1 MTTLSVKPWYNPGM
15 NSEDA
20 FRFVAKT
27 KPSLLYITGKTCTGK
42 TTFARRLAELHD
54 YQVIVLDDI
63 VRQAVVRPLGL
74 QAQEPEV
81 YVSVYR
87 TTERPEWIDRFVNE
101 VRKQIAACFEH
112 QQPVL
117 IEGALANTD
126 TIQRIFAGYPTAQV
140 LYFHPAAID
149 SRYIQNLTERFKGS
163 SADDPNGLPLG
174 FWEHIARDDFDQF
187 YRDGIV
193 TDTLQESIAAYAQES
208 AEASSKRLAMFQQH
222 LSNIQ
227 VVEI

>member
-1 MTTLSVKPWYNPGM
+1 M
-15 NSEDA
+15 NSKDA
-20 FRFVAKT
+20 FRFVAQT

-42 TTFARRLAELHD
+42 TTFARWLAELHG
-54 YQVIVLDDI
+54 YQVVVLDDI
-63 VRQAVVRPLGL
+63 VRQAVVTPLGL

-87 TTERPEWIDRFVNE
+87 TTERPEWIDRFVTE
-101 VRKQIAACFEH
+101 VRKQIAAYFEH

-126 TIQRIFAGYPTAQV
+126 TIQRIFAGHPTAQV
-140 LYFHPAAID
+140 LYFHPVATD
-149 SRYIQNLTERFKGS
+149 SRYIQNLTERFKES

-174 FWEHIARDDFDQF
+174 FWEHIARNDFDQF
-187 YRDGIV
+187 YRDRIV
-193 TDTLQESIAAYAQES
+193 TDTLQNSIAAYAQES
-208 AEASSKRLAMFQQH
+208 AEASSERLALFRQH